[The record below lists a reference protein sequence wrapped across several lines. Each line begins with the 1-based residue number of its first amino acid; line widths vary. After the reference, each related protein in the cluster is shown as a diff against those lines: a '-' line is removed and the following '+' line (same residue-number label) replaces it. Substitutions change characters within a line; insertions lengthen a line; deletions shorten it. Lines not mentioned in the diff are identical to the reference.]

1 MTKKYDSQRTIE
13 TILEVSARLFLEK
26 GFDRISVQD
35 IANQA
40 KISKGAIYH
49 HFSSKEEIINAV
61 MNMQARDIED
71 KLKTW
76 LIEAG
81 DVSAKEKLVY
91 ALKKNISE
99 HENYSFEEIK
109 NFAKNSK
116 SADYIVAYMKL
127 SVGKSAEL
135 LSEVIR
141 EGNLDS
147 SLSTDFPDECAEVF
161 LLLINIWCDPFIF
174 KSDLNKVLK
183 KLEFLKHAMKMLNVD
198 ILDDEI
204 VAKMEAFFE
213 KFYA

>member
-61 MNMQARDIED
+61 MNMQAKDIEH

-81 DVSAKEKLVY
+81 DVSAKERLVY
-91 ALKKNISE
+91 ALKKNIAE

-109 NFAKNSK
+109 AFAKNSK

-127 SVGKSAEL
+127 TVGKSAEL
-135 LSEVIR
+135 LSEVIK
-141 EGNLDS
+141 EGNIDS
-147 SLSTDFPDECAEVF
+147 SLRTEFPDECAEVF

-174 KSDLNKVLK
+174 KSDLKKVLK
-183 KLEFLKHAMKMLNVD
+183 KLEFLKHTMKMLNVD

-204 VAKMEAFFE
+204 IAKMEAFFE

>member
-147 SLSTDFPDECAEVF
+147 SLSTEFPDECAEVF

-204 VAKMEAFFE
+204 IAKMEAFFE

>member
-61 MNMQARDIED
+61 MNMQARDIEN

>member
-61 MNMQARDIED
+61 MNMQARDIEN

-127 SVGKSAEL
+127 TVGKSAEL

-147 SLSTDFPDECAEVF
+147 SLSTEFPDECAEVF

-204 VAKMEAFFE
+204 IAKMEAFFE
-213 KFYA
+213 KFYS

>member
-61 MNMQARDIED
+61 MNMQARDIEN

-147 SLSTDFPDECAEVF
+147 SLSTEFPDECAEVF

-204 VAKMEAFFE
+204 IAKMEAFFE

>member
-61 MNMQARDIED
+61 MNMQARDIEN

-127 SVGKSAEL
+127 TVGKSAEL

-147 SLSTDFPDECAEVF
+147 SLSTEFPDECAEVF

-213 KFYA
+213 KFYS